1 MKPNLIAFKTFND
14 AALANELTSLLKQR
28 GIEYDTE
35 EQQLSFNPTFV
46 SNELSKEYVVK
57 LRSEDFTRVNKLLN
71 DSEIANIE
79 QVDKDYYLF
88 DFTDAELID
97 LLTKADEWSPFDYQL
112 ARKILTERGVTVN
125 DQTLSNLNQKRINE
139 LKTPEPSQNG
149 WLFAG
154 YIFALAGGVLGMFIG
169 WHLSSHKKTLPDG
182 EQVYGYSETDR
193 KHGKRIFYLSIVV
206 FILSVIY
213 KIAPAFSGG
222 Y

>member
-1 MKPNLIAFKTFND
+1 MKPNLITFKTFND

-57 LRSEDFTRVNKLLN
+57 LRSEDFTRVNQLLN

-112 ARKILTERGVTVN
+112 ARKILLPTILL
-125 DQTLSNLNQKRINE
+125 Q
-139 LKTPEPSQNG
+139 PENNPRLRASQ
-149 WLFAG
+149 
-154 YIFALAGGVLGMFIG
+154 
-169 WHLSSHKKTLPDG
+169 
-182 EQVYGYSETDR
+182 
-193 KHGKRIFYLSIVV
+193 
-206 FILSVIY
+206 
-213 KIAPAFSGG
+213 
-222 Y
+222 